1 MKNILE
7 CSCPNFKT
15 RHWKPSAQ
23 KEYISCENWWGTDTT
38 HGHTG
43 TGHTQSKKKTLK
55 LQNIDYIG
63 YIGIAF
69 TELNYES
76 TSIHKLAPVSS
87 LQIKNTP

>member
-1 MKNILE
+1 MNAPALISKQGTENPVPKKNT
-7 CSCPNFKT
+7 SHVKT
-15 RHWKPSAQ
+15 GGGLTQHM
-23 KEYISCENWWGTDTT
+23 DTQGQAT
-38 HGHTG
+38 HKA
-43 TGHTQSKKKTLK
+43 KKKTLK

-63 YIGIAF
+63 YIGIAS